1 MSSLLLAPPSAA
13 IRLGA
18 VANEIKVPAVQH
30 CLCYPGFSV
39 QKDLEKVLFQQA
51 RVRLRSSCYLQL
63 VSAPGVYRV
72 VLRRSVALLCAGI
85 DVCGQ

>member
-39 QKDLEKVLFQQA
+39 QKDLEKVLFQQVSSTATFILLSAA
-51 RVRLRSSCYLQL
+51 RICTGSLPSGTAS
-63 VSAPGVYRV
+63 
-72 VLRRSVALLCAGI
+72 
-85 DVCGQ
+85 